1 MALLVSIVVLVVF
14 ALLGW
19 LVTAVNHLLTRP
31 APPFE
36 KDLIVLRAEVMAGS
50 LGIPVGAREIREEQR
65 RYHLV
70 RAGTGDA
77 YHFTAGDPLNGMP
90 EAWLKDL
97 WLRRN

>member
-1 MALLVSIVVLVVF
+1 MTLLVIIVVLSVF
-14 ALLGW
+14 ILLGW
-19 LVTAVNHLLTRP
+19 LLTSVNRVLAYP
-31 APPFE
+31 DPPFE

-65 RYHLV
+65 RYRHV
-70 RAGTGDA
+70 HAGAA
-77 YHFTAGDPLNGMP
+77 YQFTAGDPPAGMP